1 MQNSTFRNKVTWYS
15 FFFSLLVVW
24 IHAYNAELFLGSGA
38 ETSFAGMAENFLGER
53 IGQIAVPGFF
63 MISGYLF
70 FIDFEWGKLRSK
82 WTRRIYSVLVPY
94 IAWNVIYYVG
104 YVIGSRLPWMNQVVG
119 KGVIPLSLAELTEA
133 ILHFK
138 YNPVFWYMY
147 QLIFLILLAP
157 VLYVVLK
164 RAWASVIWFVVLAWM
179 ILAGAEL
186 PVVNSDALMYYSV
199 AAKAALIVAKVRAQ
213 ENASGAQDISHKKAH
228 EKTWPVTGA
237 SMIVSAIIVYEAGL
251 IQAVPACF
259 VLCRLLAVGGLWL
272 LIPGGRLPPATDIMR
287 NYFFLYATHFAFVRL
302 INKSAAMLLPHD
314 PLVPLLLYLAMPGIV
329 LGISVVADKGLRTC
343 FPGLGIIL
351 NGGR

>member
-1 MQNSTFRNKVTWYS
+1 VRDSAFYNKITWYS
-15 FFFSLLVVW
+15 FFFSLLVIW

-38 ETSFAGMAENFLGER
+38 EASFAGMAENFLGER

-70 FIDFEWGKLRSK
+70 FIDFEWAKLRSK

-94 IAWNVIYYVG
+94 IAWNVIYYAG
-104 YVIGSRLPWMNQVVG
+104 YVIGSRLPWMNRVVG

-164 RAWASVIWFVVLAWM
+164 QAWAAVIWFVVLAWM
-179 ILAGAEL
+179 LVTGAEL
-186 PVVNSDALMYYSV
+186 PVINTDALMYYS
-199 AAKAALIVAKVRAQ
+199 AAAEAALIVAKARAQ
-213 ENASGAQDISHKKAH
+213 EDVSGVKAISRKKAH
-228 EKTWPVTGA
+228 EKMWLVTGA
-237 SMIVSAIIVYEAGL
+237 CMIVSAIVVYETGL
-251 IQAVPACF
+251 ILAAPACF

-272 LIPGGRLPPATDIMR
+272 LIPGGMLPPATDIMR

-329 LGISVVADKGLRTC
+329 LGISVVADKWLRTC
-343 FPGLGIIL
+343 FPGLGVIL